1 MSTEK
6 IRKCRFFTADVFTS
20 RIFGGNPL
28 AVLPQA
34 TGLTAEQMQSI
45 AREFNFSETV
55 FVLPARQASNAR
67 SLRIFTPGAEVPFA
81 GHPTIGTAHV
91 LASVGELK
99 VESDETRIVLE
110 EGVGPVPVLIRSE
123 RGKPVF
129 AQLTAPRLPEVGP
142 VPPPAAALAEVLG
155 IEAGEILDGRYAP
168 EALSCGIPFV
178 FIPVRNRQ
186 VLRRTAMRLDS
197 WRKVLASF
205 WAPQV
210 FVFSFD
216 PEGAGSHLRARMFA
230 PQLGLVEDP
239 ATGAAA
245 VALAGYMAAREPLAA
260 GSLGWVIEQG
270 FEMGRPSIL
279 AIEADKEGGRVS
291 AVRVGGASVLVSE
304 GTMALP

>member
-1 MSTEK
+1 MMTTE
-6 IRKCRFFTADVFTS
+6 RKYRFFTADVFTN

-28 AVLPQA
+28 AVLPHA
-34 TGLTAEQMQSI
+34 SGLTTEQMQSI

-55 FVLPARQASNAR
+55 FVLPAQKASSAR
-67 SLRIFTPGAEVPFA
+67 RLRIFTPGGELPFA
-81 GHPTIGTAHV
+81 GHPTIGTAFV
-91 LASVGELK
+91 LASTGELK
-99 VESDETRIVLE
+99 VEGDETRILLE
-110 EGVGPVPVLIRSE
+110 EGVGAVPVLIRSE
-123 RGKPVF
+123 RGVPVF

-142 VPPPAAALAEVLG
+142 APPPPAALAEVLG

-168 EALSCGIPFV
+168 EAVSCGVPFL

-186 VLRRTAMRLDS
+186 VLRRAAVRLES
-197 WRKVLASF
+197 WRKILASF

-245 VALAGYMAAREPLAA
+245 VALAGYMAAREPLAS

-279 AIEADKEGGRVS
+279 AIEADKEAGRIA
-291 AVRVGGASVLVSE
+291 AVRVGGASVLASE
-304 GTMALP
+304 GTIAVP